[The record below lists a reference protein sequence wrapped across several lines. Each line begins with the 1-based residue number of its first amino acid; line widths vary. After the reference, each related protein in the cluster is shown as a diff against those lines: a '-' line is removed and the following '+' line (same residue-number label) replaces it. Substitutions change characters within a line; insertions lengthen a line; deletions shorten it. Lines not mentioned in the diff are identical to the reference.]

1 MKRDDSRPDT
11 RLRRG
16 ARTMAGIQI
25 LGAAMLP
32 HTPPSLPYAGIA
44 LAALLAA
51 TMPVSHAQTAAATDE
66 RWVAATPAG
75 TAMAWAW
82 NSREV
87 QGPAGLRCGSPT
99 HEFVRLPAQG
109 LMQGT
114 LGATAQEAERR
125 ARALGVRRFPVA
137 THRVNC
143 DNATFDL
150 HVLAPDR
157 ALIGWDGRVLA
168 LRRIAAEATPLG
180 TVQRLLEVHLGTD
193 MAFTPA
199 HARALARWM
208 TPALNT
214 RITAYFAKPR
224 PEDEVPPINGDPY
237 TNSQEEP
244 DRITLQPGPVQA
256 GQATVLARLSGE
268 GRQWQLTYRLRMAG
282 GQWRVDDIEAAD
294 GMRFGALLRQ

>member
-1 MKRDDSRPDT
+1 MPGMLLSGPT
-11 RLRRG
+11 
-16 ARTMAGIQI
+16 
-25 LGAAMLP
+25 MLP
-32 HTPPSLPYAGIA
+32 HTASPLPFGCIA

-51 TMPVSHAQTAAATDE
+51 AAPPSHAQPSAATDE
-66 RWVAATPAG
+66 RWVAATPADA
-75 TAMAWAW
+75 AMSWAW
-82 NSREV
+82 DSREV

-168 LRRIAAEATPLG
+168 LRRTAADATPLG
-180 TVQRLLEVHLGTD
+180 TVQRLLELHLGTD

-199 HARALARWM
+199 HAHALARWM

-224 PEDEVPPINGDPY
+224 PKDEVPPINGDPY

-256 GQATVLARLSGE
+256 GQATVVAQLSGE
-268 GRQWQLTYRLRMAG
+268 GRQWQLTYRLRKAD

-294 GMRFGALLRQ
+294 GLRLAALLRQ

>member
-1 MKRDDSRPDT
+1 
-11 RLRRG
+11 
-16 ARTMAGIQI
+16 
-25 LGAAMLP
+25 MLP
-32 HTPPSLPYAGIA
+32 HASSSVPIGCIA

-51 TMPVSHAQTAAATDE
+51 ATPASHAQTAAATDE
-66 RWVAATPAG
+66 RWAAAAPADA
-75 TAMAWAW
+75 AMAWSW
-82 NSREV
+82 DRREV

-114 LGATAQEAERR
+114 LGATPQEAERR

-150 HVLAPDR
+150 HLLGPDR

-168 LRRIAAEATPLG
+168 LRRTAAEATPLG
-180 TVQRLLEVHLGTD
+180 TVQRLLEMHLGTD

-199 HARALARWM
+199 HARALSRWM
-208 TPALNT
+208 TPALNA
-214 RITAYFAKPR
+214 RISAYFAKPR

-244 DRITLQPGPVQA
+244 DRITLQPGPMQGDRAAV
-256 GQATVLARLSGE
+256 VARLSGE

-282 GQWRVDDIEAAD
+282 GPWRLDDIESAD
-294 GMRFGALLRQ
+294 GMRLAALLRQ